1 MNLLGID
8 FEDWF
13 HPELIQRHITTKN
26 NNPTVVN
33 GIDKILDWLRKNETF
48 ATFFVV
54 GELLELKPELLDKI
68 LENDHEIAFHT
79 MYHKRLDVISTKEK
93 FTEEIKK
100 FAELT
105 KGKSR
110 GFRAPTFSLSKAT
123 SWAIDALAENN
134 YLYDS
139 SIVPVKTR
147 LYGIANAETKPYKI
161 SSQKITANDPNG
173 KIMEFPLMT
182 TTFFGKKIPA
192 AGGFYL
198 RFLPLKIIENAIK
211 RYNAENNPAVFY
223 IHSWEL
229 TPEFMPKVSLPFTD
243 SFVTYHNLS
252 KALSRLEKLLEKFEF
267 TSFERYISEFLR

>member
-68 LENDHEIAFHT
+68 LENDHEIAFHS
-79 MYHKRLDVISTKEK
+79 MHHKRLDIISTKEK
-93 FTEEIKK
+93 FAEEIKK

-110 GFRAPTFSLSKAT
+110 GFRAPTFSLSEAT
-123 SWAIDALAENN
+123 SWAIDVLAENN

-161 SSQKITANDPNG
+161 SSKKITTNDPNG

-198 RFLPLKIIENAIK
+198 RFLPFGIIENAIK
-211 RYNAENNPAVFY
+211 RYNTENNPAVFY

-229 TPEFMPKVSLPFTD
+229 TPEFMPKISLPPID
-243 SFVTYHNLS
+243 SFVTYHNLG
-252 KALSRLEKLLEKFEF
+252 KALSRFDKLLEKFEF
-267 TSFERYISEFLR
+267 TSFERYISKFL

>member
-13 HPELIQRHITTKN
+13 HPELIQHHINTKN
-26 NNPTVVN
+26 NKPSVIN

-93 FTEEIKK
+93 FTEEIDK

-110 GFRAPTFSLSKAT
+110 GFRAPTFSLSETTK
-123 SWAIDALAENN
+123 WVIDTLAENN

-139 SIVPVKTR
+139 SVVPVKTR

-161 SSQKITANDPNG
+161 SSKKITGNDPDG
-173 KIMEFPLMT
+173 KIIEFPLMT

-198 RFLPLKIIENAIK
+198 RFLPLSTIENAIK
-211 RYNAENNPAVFY
+211 RYNANNNPAVFY

-229 TPEFMPKVSLPFTD
+229 TPEFMPKIPLPFMD
-243 SFVTYHNLS
+243 SFVTYHNLNKSLS
-252 KALSRLEKLLEKFEF
+252 KLGKLLEKFEF
-267 TSFERYISEFLR
+267 TSFERYISKFLL